1 MGVASVTLVIATASR
16 YFAVMVSDRMVTV
29 SQDRRPIRIFDPS
42 SNKSIVFI
50 SSDCVLLFGYTGFA
64 YLDQIPTD
72 QWIAQELWG
81 APIVADDSGSVPM
94 VGGRRPGR
102 KQINQILYG
111 LRNRLRATPGGDQVE
126 IMAVGYRYCRNRFT
140 PVLIAFDGAVGTLKS
155 PMMTMRPATDKAG
168 REAMI
173 GTIPARAAIDEARS
187 EAPTLQRS
195 NELQLAAH
203 VASIHTSTIRKTAAK
218 TVTVGPHV
226 MKIMVPTSHHP
237 SWGRGPWQ
245 RRIVCQFDPLDPQA
259 GTIDDAT
266 SALGAPS
273 AFSPWVVTD
282 VGFQPAAFMG
292 SMGIVRN
299 FRGWS
304 VELSQTR
311 PNATLGPSVFTAQ
324 RRPAM
329 PR

>member
-1 MGVASVTLVIATASR
+1 MTLVIATASR
-16 YFAVMVSDRMVTV
+16 YFAVMVSDRMITV
-29 SQDRRPIRIFDPS
+29 SRRGHPTRIFDPS
-42 SNKSIVFI
+42 SNKSVIFI
-50 SSDCVLLFGYTGFA
+50 SSDCVLVFGYTGVA
-64 YLDQIPTD
+64 YLDRIPTD
-72 QWIAQELWG
+72 QWLAQELWG
-81 APIVADDSGSVPM
+81 APIVADDSGGIPM
-94 VGGRRPGR
+94 VGGQRPGR
-102 KQINQILYG
+102 KRINQILFG

-126 IMAVGYRYCRNRFT
+126 IMAVGYRYYRNRFT
-140 PVLIAFDGAVGTLKS
+140 PLLIAFDGAEGTLKA
-155 PMMTMRPATDKAG
+155 PMMTMRPSTDKAG

-173 GTIPARAAIDEARS
+173 GTIPTRATIDEARS
-187 EAPTLQRS
+187 EAPILQRL

-203 VASIHTSTIRKTAAK
+203 VASIHTSVVRRTAAK

-226 MKIMVPTSHHP
+226 MKIMIPTSHHR

-245 RRIVCQFDPLDPQA
+245 RKIVCQFDPLVSETGA
-259 GTIDDAT
+259 RDDAA

-292 SMGIVRN
+292 NMGIVRN

-311 PNATLGPSVFTAQ
+311 PNAALGANVFSAQ
-324 RRPAM
+324 KRPAM